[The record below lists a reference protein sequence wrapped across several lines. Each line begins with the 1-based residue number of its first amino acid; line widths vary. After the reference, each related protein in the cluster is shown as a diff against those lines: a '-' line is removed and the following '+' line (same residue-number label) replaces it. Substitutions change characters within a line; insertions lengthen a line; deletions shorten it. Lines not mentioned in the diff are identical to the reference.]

1 MKQYAEADGPR
12 LLADCMAKLAARPTK
27 VHDPAAAASG
37 FSSATTA
44 TDGGRP

>member
-27 VHDPAAAASG
+27 VHDSAAASG
-37 FSSATTA
+37 FSGATTA